1 MKRTSGTLSRPE
13 QARDLLN
20 LQGMDFV
27 KGFTATRILK
37 LSVLKMMPV
46 LFESIETDDD
56 TVRTML
62 AHMRDADKIYESKNK

>member
-1 MKRTSGTLSRPE
+1 MKGY
-13 QARDLLN
+13 
-20 LQGMDFV
+20 
-27 KGFTATRILK
+27 TATRILK
-37 LSVLKMMPV
+37 LSVLKMTPV

>member
-1 MKRTSGTLSRPE
+1 MK
-13 QARDLLN
+13 D
-20 LQGMDFV
+20 
-27 KGFTATRILK
+27 FTATRILT
-37 LSVLKMMPV
+37 LSDLKMTPA